1 MNVMRHYSPEHRVMQ
16 LELKHAAAAI
26 ERAWLIARDGE
37 LEADLERLLEAAR
50 ATLDL
55 TQDAVTH

>member
-1 MNVMRHYSPEHRVMQ
+1 MTSPEIRMVT
-16 LELKHAAAAI
+16 LEFKHAIASI

-37 LEADLERLLEAAR
+37 LEADLARLLEAAR

-55 TQDAVTH
+55 IKEDA